1 MMLAK
6 WRTACDDDVG
16 EADNV
21 VLAASSASLACS
33 NDGLER
39 TLLCNSV
46 DGGWAYRAQMGLRP
60 ALKSLPTSPPL
71 LVIICPHGGMPT
83 W

>member
-1 MMLAK
+1 MMTSGKRTMLS
-6 WRTACDDDVG
+6 WRHRWLV
-16 EADNV
+16 
-21 VLAASSASLACS
+21 LACS

-39 TLLCNSV
+39 TLFCNSV
-46 DGGWAYRAQMGLRP
+46 GGGWAYQAQMGLRH

>member
-1 MMLAK
+1 MTMTSGKRTMLS
-6 WRTACDDDVG
+6 WRHRRLV
-16 EADNV
+16 
-21 VLAASSASLACS
+21 LACS

-39 TLLCNSV
+39 TLFCNSV
-46 DGGWAYRAQMGLRP
+46 GGGWAYKAQMGLRP

>member
-1 MMLAK
+1 MTMTSGKRTTLS
-6 WRTACDDDVG
+6 WRHRRL
-16 EADNV
+16 
-21 VLAASSASLACS
+21 VLPARTTV
-33 NDGLER
+33 LER
-39 TLLCNSV
+39 TLVCNSV
-46 DGGWAYRAQMGLRP
+46 DGGWAYWEQMGLRP